1 MLAPSF
7 PAWLPPA
14 VANEARRIL
23 EYTKYPALVIR
34 LATDIRMKRVWAE
47 LLKHKFN
54 RPHLDKWALRMR
66 GPLLDDRLTDQE
78 ATFTM
83 FFWWACARV
92 HAPIALS
99 TISELD
105 TLLASCES
113 IAREL
118 RKSAA
123 DVRALPDKLSG
134 SEFLETRDMEHGTA
148 EYHAKNMER
157 AAKFY
162 DGAIAKIIQLKAVEG
177 LDPRVVDRPGKY
189 RPARSYVRHLAT
201 NIGKPLYATLAT
213 VTSVALDCTITKEQ
227 VIEWTRGVKG
237 LQNKA

>member
-23 EYTKYPALVIR
+23 EYTGDPALVIR

-78 ATFTM
+78 AAFTM
-83 FFWWACARV
+83 FFWWTCARV

-105 TLLASCES
+105 TLL
-113 IAREL
+113 
-118 RKSAA
+118 
-123 DVRALPDKLSG
+123 
-134 SEFLETRDMEHGTA
+134 
-148 EYHAKNMER
+148 
-157 AAKFY
+157 
-162 DGAIAKIIQLKAVEG
+162 
-177 LDPRVVDRPGKY
+177 
-189 RPARSYVRHLAT
+189 
-201 NIGKPLYATLAT
+201 
-213 VTSVALDCTITKEQ
+213 
-227 VIEWTRGVKG
+227 
-237 LQNKA
+237 